1 MKMKKN
7 FLPNEMVPVCP
18 LFLWKSSIFRTPAS
32 RIFYYQGL
40 KAVRLEKMI
49 RKQSPIIVGDVTYRI
64 LELKNS
70 TRFKTYLGERL
81 LVRYYTKREDEGI
94 VMHPFEDLE
103 VFEKRLGRTL

>member
-1 MKMKKN
+1 MKN
-7 FLPNEMVPVCP
+7 FYQMPALGA
-18 LFLWKSSIFRTPAS
+18 LFLWKNSIFNTPAC
-32 RIFYYQGL
+32 RVFCNQGL

-49 RKQSPIIVGDVTYRI
+49 KQQSPIIVGDTTYHL

-70 TRFKTYLGERL
+70 LKFKTNLGEKL
-81 LVRYYTKREDEGI
+81 LVRYYTKKRDEGI

>member
-1 MKMKKN
+1 MKK

-18 LFLWKSSIFRTPAS
+18 LFLWKSSIFNTPAS
-32 RIFYYQGL
+32 RIFCNQGL

-49 RKQSPIIVGDVTYRI
+49 RKQSPIIVGDVTYHL

-81 LVRYYTKREDEGI
+81 LVRYYTKKGDEGI
-94 VMHPFEDLE
+94 VMHPFEDIE
-103 VFEKRLGRTL
+103 EFEKKLGRTL